1 MIIKDVKEFD
11 ELINDN
17 EYVVVD
23 FFAEWCGPCKML
35 APIFEELSKEIK
47 IAKLCKVNVDDNEE
61 LSIKYNVES
70 IPTILFI
77 KNGKVVSK
85 HMGFIAKD
93 ALIEKIKTNA

>member
-1 MIIKDVKEFD
+1 MNIKNTKEFND
-11 ELINDN
+11 LIDNN

-35 APIFEELSKEIK
+35 TPIFEELAQEIK
-47 IAKLCKVNVDDNEE
+47 IAKLYKVNVDDNEE

-70 IPTILFI
+70 VPTILFI
-77 KNGKVVSK
+77 KKGNVVDK

-93 ALIEKIKTNA
+93 ALIEKIKNNA